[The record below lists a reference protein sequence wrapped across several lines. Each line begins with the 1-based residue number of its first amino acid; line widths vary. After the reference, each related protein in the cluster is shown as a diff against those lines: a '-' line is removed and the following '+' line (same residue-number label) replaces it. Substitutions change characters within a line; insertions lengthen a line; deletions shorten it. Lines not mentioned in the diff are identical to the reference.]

1 MEKKQLIKMVE
12 NNTESLIKMD
22 KNYKITDQINSVKDY
37 VIDKIEE
44 LDLYENQLKEIQEKK
59 NYLFIV

>member
-22 KNYKITDQINSVKDY
+22 KNYNITDQINSVKDY

-44 LDLYENQLKEIQEKK
+44 LDLYENQLKENIQNE
-59 NYLFIV
+59 

>member
-22 KNYKITDQINSVKDY
+22 KNYNITDQINSVKDY

-44 LDLYENQLKEIQEKK
+44 LDLYENQLKEIQEKG
-59 NYLFIV
+59 